1 MASDGQSSRAIL
13 LVREE
18 RRAAAVCHTSPVGER
33 DARELVA
40 EYVERVWNR
49 GDSSAV
55 VDLCADPYVRHDA
68 GGSRVMSHA
77 DQLDRVTGER
87 AAGTAADG
95 RSLHF
100 ETLLL
105 AGDGRDVTWVW
116 NMTGPTGTELADS
129 GVEAEVVAEE
139 LRICGNE
146 VFRVVAGRIAEVW
159 YSPPMPG
166 HWG

>member
-1 MASDGQSSRAIL
+1 MCDTLSMAEL
-13 LVREE
+13 E
-18 RRAAAVCHTSPVGER
+18 PR
-33 DARELVA
+33 DIVA
-40 EYVERVWNR
+40 SYVERVWNL

-55 VDLCADPYVRHDA
+55 VEYCADPYVRHDA
-68 GGSRVMSHA
+68 GRSRVMSHA
-77 DQLDRVTGER
+77 EQLERVTSER

-116 NMTGPTGTELADS
+116 NMTGPTGTELAAS
-129 GVEAEVVAEE
+129 GVEAEVVGDE
-139 LRICGNE
+139 LRICGIE
-146 VFRVVAGRIAEVW
+146 VFRVVDGRIAEVW
-159 YSPPMPG
+159 NSPAMAG